1 RTEPGAGAVLDY
13 VAYGSPAEAQGKL
26 RQHDAIVAVD
36 GQPIQTSDDLF
47 LALGT
52 QLAGNKITL
61 DVLRQG
67 GQKTRVEVT
76 LAKLHV
82 PGKKIV
88 SSLGARPFFRGLR
101 VDFASLLVQQ
111 GSGARYLPKG
121 VLITEIQSDSA
132 AAAVHLKQGE
142 IISHVNGEA
151 VNNPAAFYQA

>member
-1 RTEPGAGAVLDY
+1 M
-13 VAYGSPAEAQGKL
+13 
-26 RQHDAIVAVD
+26 
-36 GQPIQTSDDLF
+36 
-47 LALGT
+47 
-52 QLAGNKITL
+52 
-61 DVLRQG
+61 RQG

-121 VLITEIQSDSA
+121 VLITEIQPDSA
-132 AAAVHLKQGE
+132 AAAAHVKQGE

-151 VNNPAAFYQA
+151 VNNPAAFYQAVRDAKREVELTIAPLQEAPVKVILK